1 MPMDKRYPKG
11 AMDDGSDMRR
21 LFRIDGANS

>member
-11 AMDDGSDMRR
+11 AMDGGSDMRR
-21 LFRIDGANS
+21 LFRIEGANS